1 MNSPVKA
8 RVDSAKPVRPIPE
21 NVRAQEYSAPARK
34 TEGNQ

>member
-21 NVRAQEYSAPARK
+21 NVRSQEYSAPARK